1 MYFCNFLKQ
10 IVKGKNIFALL
21 YLVLNVFV
29 IAFIVMLTLDTDDL
43 LFSVGFST
51 VIYLISIVL
60 TLSPFGEWLL
70 RLRHGCRRI
79 ERMEHRN
86 RLDPIFREV
95 ESRAHRVDPFLT
107 QEIRYFIS
115 VDATPNAFAMGRHTI
130 CITEG
135 LLTLP
140 DEQIMATLAHEM
152 GHLSHKDTDLL
163 LVVTVGN
170 VLITAYLLFL
180 GFFLSVVQFFCRIAA
195 MIVSVFTRSARRSN
209 SMNGL
214 TIFVDVAFRFLR
226 FILIGAFSW
235 LWTRI
240 GILLVM
246 RTSRGNE
253 YLADEF
259 AYNTGLG
266 RALCALLDGIA
277 SDYANT
283 SIFESLSR
291 SHPSKHE
298 RISRLQRFGV
308 RYP

>member
-1 MYFCNFLKQ
+1 MYFFNFLKQ
-10 IVKGKNIFALL
+10 IVKGKNVFALL
-21 YLVLNVFV
+21 YLALNVFV
-29 IAFIVMLTLDTDDL
+29 IAFIVMLMLDTDDL
-43 LFSVGFST
+43 LLSVAIGT
-51 VIYLISIVL
+51 GIYLISVIL
-60 TLSPFGEWLL
+60 TLSPLGEFLL

-79 ERMEHRN
+79 ERTDHRN
-86 RLDPIFREV
+86 RLDPLFREV
-95 ESRAHRVDPFLT
+95 ESRARRVDPLLT

-115 VDATPNAFAMGRHTI
+115 ADATPNAFAMGRHTI

-170 VLITAYLLFL
+170 MLITAYLLFL
-180 GFFLSVVQFFCRIAA
+180 GFFLSVLQFFCRITA
-195 MIVSVFTRSARRSN
+195 MIVSVFTRSRRRSN
-209 SMNGL
+209 GMNGSAF
-214 TIFVDVAFRFLR
+214 FVDVAFRFLR

-235 LWTRI
+235 VWTRI

-266 RALCALLDGIA
+266 RALCTLLDGIA
-277 SDYANT
+277 SNYANA
-283 SIFESLSR
+283 SLFAALSR

-298 RISRLQRFGV
+298 RISRLQRLGV

>member
-1 MYFCNFLKQ
+1 MYFTNFLKQ
-10 IVKGKNIFALL
+10 MVKSKNIFALL

-29 IAFIVMLTLDTDDL
+29 IALIVMLSLDTDNL
-43 LFSVGFST
+43 LFAVAAGAG
-51 VIYLISIVL
+51 IYLVSVVL
-60 TLSPFGEWLL
+60 TLSPLGELLL

-79 ERMEHRN
+79 ERTDYLN

-95 ESRAHRVDPFLT
+95 ECRARRVDPLLT

-115 VDATPNAFAMGRHTI
+115 EDTTPNAFAMGRHTI

-170 VLITAYLLFL
+170 MIITSYLLFL
-180 GFFLSVVQFFCRIAA
+180 GFFLSVVRFFCRITAV
-195 MIVSVFTRSARRSN
+195 IVLIITRSGRRSN
-209 SMNGL
+209 RMIGL
-214 TIFVDVAFRFLR
+214 PIFVEIVFRFLR
-226 FILIGAFSW
+226 FIFIGAFSW
-235 LWTRI
+235 VWTRI

-259 AYNTGLG
+259 AYNAGLG
-266 RALCALLDGIA
+266 RALCALLEGIA
-277 SDYANT
+277 SDYTNPSLFAA
-283 SIFESLSR
+283 LSR

-298 RISRLQRFGV
+298 RISRLQRLGV